1 MAQNIEGTIINRNDT
16 EENWLASTRILAK
29 GEFGIGYK
37 ADGSAILKLGDGTSL
52 WKDLKA
58 IPLVDTA
65 LSTTSENA
73 VQNKVIAQKFGD
85 IDPILDDIIGIKD
98 ANEVAY

>member
-1 MAQNIEGTIINRNDT
+1 MARNVDATIINRNDT
-16 EENWLASTRILAK
+16 EENWLASTRVLAK

-37 ADGSAILKLGDGTSL
+37 TDGTAVLKLGDGSSL

-58 IPLVDTA
+58 IPLVDIE

-85 IDPILDDIIGIKD
+85 IDSILDDIIGIKD